1 MNTKAVVGIL
11 LGMMF
16 ILLFIV
22 AIFSITI
29 SWPGSA
35 PANNDVGNAKWGPR
49 SFEVLSQGFIL
60 LAGVVA
66 IILLLG
72 SRKIKEAPP

>member
-1 MNTKAVVGIL
+1 
-11 LGMMF
+11 
-16 ILLFIV
+16 
-22 AIFSITI
+22 
-29 SWPGSA
+29 
-35 PANNDVGNAKWGPR
+35 
-49 SFEVLSQGFIL
+49 VLSQGFIL